1 MDKLPKPSLFV
12 LSLMGALTVGSGTLT
27 VGGYPGVAV
36 ALTLPGGWGDA
47 VAQAPADPPAAATT
61 PTARPVLA
69 LSPDGQYMV
78 RGTATGD
85 LEWLDDQGQTTNGG
99 VAQAHRGAVLA
110 VAITRDGQTVIS
122 AGADG
127 TLRRWDR
134 RGNVLGE
141 AMVSQDSP
149 LVALALSP
157 DGQTLISG
165 RADGLVEQWSVAAGT
180 PLGNPIAAHAA
191 AIQTL
196 DYMAGGQNWITGS
209 QDGSVALWNA
219 DGSRAGQIASAH
231 GGGVTQVVSSPD
243 GQVMA
248 TTGGDGTLR
257 FWDRV
262 TLQPRGETLPAHDA
276 PIQAVAYSPDGRTLA
291 TAAADG
297 TLRLWNADGSSQW
310 SEPVTLESDPRFL
323 GFTPAGDL
331 VVGTADGRVERRG
344 PQGDVIVA
352 TRAQSAAADS
362 ISSPE
367 DNLSPL
373 QRLPQNT
380 WWILAA
386 VPALLIL
393 AGAVGALLGSSRSEN
408 EDDDEP
414 LETDSGTASEAASEA
429 VATTTNAQTSGSDPT
444 QSATSEPGQVGF
456 TPNSLPDDQPPRS
469 MSPDL
474 PPEANLPWG
483 EPGGDLPRTVAA
495 ESTAAFAAASD
506 PVPSPSFAVP
516 RSAHLPPEA
525 ALVAPGETV
534 PQPPTSKLEQARAD
548 LAGGRRHLREAQY
561 DAALL
566 CFNSAIEATEVERL
580 KAGSLG
586 TPLGGINALAT
597 QAQTQRGHALGL
609 MDQAGEAMESY
620 NTALTLDSSGVEAW
634 IGKGRLLIAL
644 GRYEEALF
652 CFDSALEIDSSLGPA
667 WAGKGQALLR
677 LGRYAEGQTCHNR
690 ALALGIEGMGPFPPY
705 PTLDPATLEA
715 TDVDLTWPGA
725 GGSVLGDDA
734 VQSSAEV
741 GYDPDIP
748 PDLQQMV
755 MGLPSA
761 DTDLA
766 YAFPSDYGVPPELA
780 AEAAQLPSRAEDST
794 PPAAVD
800 WISDQG
806 NLDQGTTIPAEV
818 GTAPWIRPA
827 PVEEVPDQGME
838 PSTAT
843 VDPSASSVANRGMAS
858 GEPLSPWQRPDPAAS
873 PLEDDLIRRI
883 DLSVATHW
891 DAEQGWPTPKA
902 TALDPTAL
910 TEPDSSPTVPSH
922 SGDFVPPAEFDE
934 DWPQDL
940 PPEVLAAMA
949 SIPAGSSDAFGEMPI
964 PENLDPVPGNR
975 TSTAQS
981 WLQLTLDRT
990 HGPRF
995 YALWHIDDGDRLQAK
1010 QAGSDILAV
1019 RLYDVTGHPTQT
1031 PLPPPVEEQ
1040 RCHDDFAQ
1048 DWYLPIPRWDRIY
1061 LAEIGYL
1068 SSTGH
1073 WQTLARSTEV
1083 PTIAA

>member
-1 MDKLPKPSLFV
+1 
-12 LSLMGALTVGSGTLT
+12 
-27 VGGYPGVAV
+27 
-36 ALTLPGGWGDA
+36 
-47 VAQAPADPPAAATT
+47 
-61 PTARPVLA
+61 
-69 LSPDGQYMV
+69 MV
-78 RGTATGD
+78 RGTVAGD
-85 LEWLDDQGQTTNGG
+85 LEWLDDQGQATHGG
-99 VAQAHRGAVLA
+99 VPQAHRGAVLA
-110 VAITRDGQTVIS
+110 VVITRDGQTVVS

-134 RGNVLGE
+134 RGNALGE

-165 RADGLVEQWSVAAGT
+165 RADGLVEQWSVVAGT

-219 DGSRAGQIASAH
+219 DGSRAGQIALAH

-331 VVGTADGRVERRG
+331 VVGTVDGRVERRG
-344 PQGDVIVA
+344 PQGDVIVV

-362 ISSPE
+362 TSSPG
-367 DNLSPL
+367 DSLSPL

-393 AGAVGALLGSSRSEN
+393 AGAVGALLGGNRSEN

-414 LETDSGTASEAASEA
+414 LETDSGTTSEAASDA
-429 VATTTNAQTSGSDPT
+429 VAAVIDAKTAGSEPT
-444 QSATSEPGQVGF
+444 QATTIEPGQVGAI
-456 TPNSLPDDQPPRS
+456 PHPQPDDQPPRS

-474 PPEANLPWG
+474 PPEADLQWDKPG
-483 EPGGDLPRTVAA
+483 EDIARTVAA
-495 ESTAAFAAASD
+495 ESTAAFATESGSV
-506 PVPSPSFAVP
+506 PVVPPPSVDVP
-516 RSAHLPPEA
+516 FSANLPPEA
-525 ALVAPGETV
+525 DLVTTGETV

-548 LAGGRRHLREAQY
+548 LAGGRKQLRAAQY

-620 NTALTLDSSGVEAW
+620 NTALALDSSGVEAW

-715 TDVDLTWPGA
+715 ADVDLTWPGA
-725 GGSVLGDDA
+725 GGAVLGNDA

-748 PDLQQMV
+748 QDLQQMV

-780 AEAAQLPSRAEDST
+780 AEAAQLPSQAEDST
-794 PPAAVD
+794 PPAAMD
-800 WISDQG
+800 WLSE
-806 NLDQGTTIPAEV
+806 QGTLEQETTMPAEV

-827 PVEEVPDQGME
+827 PVEESPDQGLDL
-838 PSTAT
+838 STAT
-843 VDPSASSVANRGMAS
+843 VDPAASSVTSQGMPS
-858 GEPLSPWQRPDPAAS
+858 GEPLSPWQRPDAAPS

-883 DLSVATHW
+883 DLSVATNW

-910 TEPDSSPTVPSH
+910 TEPDPSPTVPSH

-949 SIPAGSSDAFGEMPI
+949 SIPAGSPDAFGGMPS
-964 PENLDPVPGNR
+964 PENLDLVPGNR
-975 TSTAQS
+975 ALPAQS
-981 WLQLTLDRT
+981 WLQLTLDRAQ
-990 HGPRF
+990 GPRF

-1010 QAGSDILAV
+1010 QAGGDILAV

-1048 DWYLPIPRWDRIY
+1048 DWYLSIPRWDRIY